1 VSVLVLMVCLFCCMG
16 IFQRTVRVI
25 ARLWY
30 KNCPIAALLQ
40 LFAIRLLLQG
50 CDGIEVCECRCAGDM
65 FEVAVLEDSERHGA
79 DALPWCDVD
88 ALNEVKLLTLMES
101 CTVLSACRMASRGIV
116 CTILCHAYMCN
127 LIPASAGCVG

>member
-1 VSVLVLMVCLFCCMG
+1 MSVLMLMVCLFCCMG

-40 LFAIRLLLQG
+40 LFAIRLPLQS
-50 CDGIEVCECRCAGDM
+50 CDRIEVCECRCAGDM

-79 DALPWCDVD
+79 DALPWCDGD
-88 ALNEVKLLTLMES
+88 ALKKVILRMEYCHVS
-101 CTVLSACRMASRGIV
+101 LQDGIAWHCLHDPLPRLHV
-116 CTILCHAYMCN
+116 
-127 LIPASAGCVG
+127 